1 MMVGWSLGGLS
12 IEGPWLPM
20 SQNIG
25 RLSPAH
31 LRVAVPFFQVPSKP
45 QIMSLWGLVSQ
56 MPPEK
61 LQRLYVDF
69 PHHLR
74 HLLGEW
80 LENQPW

>member
-1 MMVGWSLGGLS
+1 MVAGWSLGGLS
-12 IEGPWLPM
+12 IEGPWLP
-20 SQNIG
+20 QNIG
-25 RLSPAH
+25 CLSWAH
-31 LRVAVPFFQVPSKP
+31 LRVAVPLFQVPSKP